1 MLPPQVSGSDKRE
14 EAHDH
19 ADALFNGIN
28 AQILAV
34 GMKTR
39 ARRTHAVNHRGAC
52 QCNVVCVRA
61 AARVNPADFDAFKAC
76 SLFNLTDKLPGFFR
90 AGHGGQICELH
101 EFGACAFT
109 PVALTERREV
119 FVEPLAFFIGPETR
133 VKLKFA
139 DVRNNV
145 GNRAALFDDDVD
157 AGTRT
162 L

>member
-39 ARRTHAVNHRGAC
+39 ARRTNAVNHRGAC

-61 AARVNPADFDAFKAC
+61 ATRVNPADFDAFKAC
-76 SLFNLTDKLPGFFR
+76 SLFNLTDKLLVFPCR
-90 AGHGGQICELH
+90 AWRADMRASRVRRVCLH
-101 EFGACAFT
+101 PSRPHRAPRSFC
-109 PVALTERREV
+109 
-119 FVEPLAFFIGPETR
+119 
-133 VKLKFA
+133 
-139 DVRNNV
+139 
-145 GNRAALFDDDVD
+145 RAARVLHWSRNGCQTQVRRCQEQRWKPCRPFDDDVD